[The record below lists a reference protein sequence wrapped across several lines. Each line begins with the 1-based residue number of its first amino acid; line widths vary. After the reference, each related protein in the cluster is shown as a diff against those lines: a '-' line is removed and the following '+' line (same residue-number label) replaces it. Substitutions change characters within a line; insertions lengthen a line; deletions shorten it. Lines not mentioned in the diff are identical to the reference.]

1 MADKHIPLYVRH
13 APAPGVKGFAVL
25 AGVEAVVRG
34 AVISV
39 LPLAMYR
46 AYQDATQVSTIYFLI
61 GFVSL
66 IVGLAAPGLTRI
78 LPRRF
83 VYTFGASLYVGS
95 ALLGIQGGQI
105 AIALAVLG
113 QALAAVIV
121 FVCANAYL
129 LDYIERAE
137 LGRVETLKLFYS
149 ALAWC
154 AGPALGVMAYQWWA
168 PAPFILSG
176 VSGLVLLA
184 VFWGMRLGD
193 GKLISRARAPA
204 QNPLAFLGRF
214 LKQPRLISGW
224 MFAVLRSCGW
234 WAYLVYIPIYA
245 VENGF
250 GEQVG
255 GWMLTATNALLF
267 ASPFF
272 LKIMRKLSVKVS
284 VRTGFFFGGCLFAL
298 AGVAGAVNSP
308 LMVLT
313 LLGVGSAALIFLD
326 ICGGLP
332 FLMSVKPSERTEMS
346 AIYASYRDVS
356 GILTPGVAGLILIA
370 APVYAV
376 FGAAGA
382 GLLAAWGVAGRLHPR
397 LGEGRMPRSE

>member
-46 AYQDATQVSTIYFLI
+46 AYQDASEVSTIYFLI
-61 GFVSL
+61 GLASL
-66 IVGLAAPGLTRI
+66 IVGLAAPGMTRI

-83 VYTFGASLYVGS
+83 VYTIGAGLYIAS
-95 ALLGIQGGQI
+95 AALAIEGGQV
-105 AIALAVLG
+105 AIALAVLT
-113 QALAAVIV
+113 QAMAAVIV

-154 AGPALGVMAYQWWA
+154 GGPALGVMAYQWWA
-168 PAPFILSG
+168 PLPFLLSG
-176 VSGLVLLA
+176 VAGVALLI
-184 VFWGMRLGD
+184 VFWAMRLGD
-193 GKLISRARAPA
+193 GKLISRARSPAP
-204 QNPLAFLGRF
+204 NPLAYLNRF
-214 LKQPRLISGW
+214 LAQPRLISGW
-224 MFAVLRSCGW
+224 LFAVLRSCGW

-255 GWMLTATNALLF
+255 GWMLTGTNALLF

-272 LKIMRKLSVKVS
+272 LRLMRRNSVKVS
-284 VRTGFFFGGCLFAL
+284 VRAGFLVGGALFA
-298 AGVAGAVNSP
+298 AAGAAGALEVP
-308 LMVLT
+308 LVVLV
-313 LLGVGSAALIFLD
+313 LLGLGSSALIFLD

-332 FLMSVKPSERTEMS
+332 FLMAVKPSERTEMS

-356 GILTPGVAGLILIA
+356 GIITPGVAGLVLLA

-382 GLLAAWGVAGRLHPR
+382 GLLAAWAVAGRLHPR
-397 LGEGRMPRSE
+397 LGQGRMPRSE